1 MAVQGSSAP
10 PQECECQVRLG
21 VSKLACYIADIH
33 GLTEDGR
40 GACFKAFLLGLTFA
54 AVAPEWAIHTYADV
68 IAGLC
73 AEFKIDPVTF
83 RDNQRQFVREW
94 TAKYPAGGRP

>member
-1 MAVQGSSAP
+1 MAAPFDAP

-40 GACFKAFLLGLTFA
+40 GACFKAFVLGLAFS
-54 AVAPEWAIHTYADV
+54 AVAPEWAIHTYAD
-68 IAGLC
+68 I
-73 AEFKIDPVTF
+73 VTALTVEEGAD
-83 RDNQRQFVREW
+83 RESVRVSQREFVREW
-94 TAKYPAGGRP
+94 TAKYPAGGRR